1 MKLSGRAEK
10 WGSVVLGV
18 VCLVV
23 LLKLVFGTGVRAGAS
38 RPTTPT
44 PASSEAQRNPTGAP
58 RNVADISRDD
68 PEVRLDLLKEFESR
82 PLLEVSR
89 NPFEFVRPPAEL
101 AKTQS
106 SAAAPAPPPPPP
118 PPLALKAVGYG
129 EKPGGLREAY
139 VSEDEQIYVVH
150 IGESFAQDRYKV
162 LNITPQQIEIEDVAS
177 HRQVQIP
184 FPQ

>member
-18 VCLVV
+18 VCLV
-23 LLKLVFGTGVRAGAS
+23 LLKLVFGTGVRAGAT
-38 RPTTPT
+38 RPTTPA
-44 PASSEAQRNPTGAP
+44 PASSEAQRNPTGGP
-58 RNVADISRDD
+58 RNVDDISRDD
-68 PEVRLDLLKEFESR
+68 PEVRLDLLKKFESR
-82 PLLEVSR
+82 PLLELSR
-89 NPFEFVRPPAEL
+89 NPFEFVRPPATL
-101 AKTQS
+101 AKTQT
-106 SAAAPAPPPPPP
+106 SATAPVPPPPPP

-139 VSEDEQIYVVH
+139 VSEEEQTYVVH
-150 IGESFAQDRYKV
+150 IGESFAQERFKV

>member
-18 VCLVV
+18 VCLV
-23 LLKLVFGTGVRAGAS
+23 LLKLVFGTGVRAGAT
-38 RPTTPT
+38 RPTAPT
-44 PASSEAQRNPTGAP
+44 PASSDAQHNPTGAP
-58 RNVADISRDD
+58 RNVKDISRDD

-82 PLLEVSR
+82 PLLELSR

-101 AKTQS
+101 VKTQAI
-106 SAAAPAPPPPPP
+106 AAAPVQPPPPP

-139 VSEDEQIYVVH
+139 VSEEEQIYVVH
-150 IGESFAQDRYKV
+150 IGESFAQERFKV